1 MVHTAAASANLHGIP
16 TAAPGALSALSSAT
30 LTVAKSLDIPRLLN
44 SASPPP
50 LPAPPT
56 LYDHGIGTRVDS
68 HH

>member
-1 MVHTAAASANLHGIP
+1 VTGTNNLHSVP
-16 TAAPGALSALSSAT
+16 VAAPGVLSALDHAT
-30 LTVAKSLDIPRLLN
+30 LPVAKALGIPRLLN

-50 LPAPPT
+50 VPAPPT

>member
-1 MVHTAAASANLHGIP
+1 MTGATNNLHAVP
-16 TAAPGALSALSSAT
+16 VAVPGVLSVVDHST
-30 LTVAKSLDIPRLLN
+30 LPVAKALDIPRLLN

>member
-1 MVHTAAASANLHGIP
+1 VTGTNNLHSVP
-16 TAAPGALSALSSAT
+16 VAAPAT
-30 LTVAKSLDIPRLLN
+30 LPVAKALGIPRLLN

-50 LPAPPT
+50 VPAPPT